1 MDKTVSISIGGFSF
15 VLDEIAYNKL
25 KTYLQ
30 DVKTSLRGTEGVED
44 IIEDVEIRISELFRE
59 RLKFREVVNEDD
71 INFVIAT
78 MGHPDQYKVEEDEE
92 NEKTSTNSSYNYS
105 SNNQSYGGQ
114 QTGAKRLYRDPD
126 DTIVTGLSAGL
137 AHYMGV
143 DPWFVR
149 SIWLVLGILGIFTAG
164 VSFLLVLFCYF
175 ILLIFVPKAK
185 TTSEKLQMYG
195 QPANIDTLK
204 KNVEQASEA
213 VVSGSKELSNKL
225 GGAFG
230 VFGRIL
236 LWFIGFIIL
245 SSGIGLIIGGFFF
258 FFTTWT
264 EMPTELFGYLV
275 EEEWMSMAAKIFGG
289 ILMVIP
295 GVLLTILGVKCFWNK
310 VKVSKA
316 VIFGSIALWFVAL
329 FAIIGI
335 SVSTASKFRNSVEM
349 TQEKSYVIPSDTLQV
364 YFRENNE
371 GNLKFKTFNDLDQL
385 IDADGN
391 LIIPIDDIFEIEES
405 TDDKLHVQVTYSS
418 KGGSKEEAKRN
429 LEAIRYNYEL
439 NGNKL
444 YLDEFIKIPKDGK
457 FRNQTVDIKLYVPK
471 NKLIHTNNTDRMT
484 IINNDND
491 RDYLYDLKNKFIGY
505 NGKKFVC
512 LNCQKDSD
520 SEDDINLDSEDLN
533 INVNDGND
541 SAKVIIDKNGLR
553 VESNGKS
560 AGVGYI
566 DNSKS
571 KKEKSNQEIH
581 YKDDTDSININYR
594 NHSNNR

>member
-164 VSFLLVLFCYF
+164 VSFFLVVFCYF

-295 GVLLTILGVKCFWNK
+295 GILLTILGVKCFWNK

-457 FRNQTVDIKLYVPK
+457 FRNQTVDIKLYIPK

-520 SEDDINLDSEDLN
+520 SEDDINLDSEDVN
-533 INVNDGND
+533 INLNDGND
-541 SAKVIIDKNGLR
+541 SARVRIDKNGIR
-553 VESNGKS
+553 VESKDGS
-560 AGVGYI
+560 VGL
-566 DNSKS
+566 NLPRTEN

>member
-105 SNNQSYGGQ
+105 TNNQSYGGQ

-164 VSFLLVLFCYF
+164 VSFFLVVFCYF

-245 SSGIGLIIGGFFF
+245 STGIGLIIGGFFF

-289 ILMVIP
+289 VLMVIP
-295 GVLLTILGVKCFWNK
+295 GVLLTILGVKCFWNR

-316 VIFGSIALWFVAL
+316 VIFGAIALWFVAL

-405 TDDKLHVQVTYSS
+405 TDDKLHIQVTYSS

-457 FRNQTVDIKLYVPK
+457 FRNQTVDIKLYIPK

-520 SEDDINLDSEDLN
+520 SEDDINLDSEDVN
-533 INVNDGND
+533 INLNDGND
-541 SAKVIIDKNGLR
+541 SARVRIDKNGIR
-553 VESNGKS
+553 VESKDGS
-560 AGVGYI
+560 VGL
-566 DNSKS
+566 NLPRTEN

>member
-114 QTGAKRLYRDPD
+114 QTSAKRLYRDPD

-149 SIWLVLGILGIFTAG
+149 SIWLVLGVLGIFTAG
-164 VSFLLVLFCYF
+164 VSFFLVVFCYF

-275 EEEWMSMAAKIFGG
+275 EEEWMSMTAKIFGG

-571 KKEKSNQEIH
+571 KKDKSNQEIH

>member
-114 QTGAKRLYRDPD
+114 QTSAKRLYRDPD

-149 SIWLVLGILGIFTAG
+149 SIWLVLGVLGIFTAG
-164 VSFLLVLFCYF
+164 VSFLLVVFCYF

-245 SSGIGLIIGGFFF
+245 STGVGLIIGGFFF

-295 GVLLTILGVKCFWNK
+295 GVLLTILGVKCFWNR

-316 VIFGSIALWFVAL
+316 VIFGAIALWFVAL

-405 TDDKLHVQVTYSS
+405 TDEKLHVQVTYSS

-457 FRNQTVDIKLYVPK
+457 FRNQTVDIKLYIPK

-512 LNCQKDSD
+512 LNCQKDS
-520 SEDDINLDSEDLN
+520 EDDINLDSENLN

-541 SAKVIIDKNGLR
+541 SARVRIDKNGIR
-553 VESNGKS
+553 VQ
-560 AGVGYI
+560 
-566 DNSKS
+566 SKDGS
-571 KKEKSNQEIH
+571 IGINLPKTENKKAKSNQEIH

>member
-30 DVKTSLRGTEGVED
+30 DVKTSLRGTEGIED
-44 IIEDVEIRISELFRE
+44 IIEDVEIRIAELFRD

-71 INFVIAT
+71 INYVIAT
-78 MGHPDQYKVEEDEE
+78 MGHPEQYKVEDEDG
-92 NEKTSTNSSYNYS
+92 EKTSSSTHSTYTNQ
-105 SNNQSYGGQ
+105 QSYGGQ

-126 DTIVTGLSAGL
+126 DTIITGLSSGL

-149 SIWLVLGILGIFTAG
+149 SIWLVLAVLGIFTAG
-164 VSFLLVLFCYF
+164 VSLLLVLFCYF

-185 TTSEKLQMYG
+185 TTSEKLQMFG

-230 VFGRIL
+230 VFGKLL
-236 LWFIGFIIL
+236 LWFVGFIIL
-245 SSGIGLIIGGFFF
+245 STGIGLIIGGFFF

-275 EEEWMSMAAKIFGG
+275 EEEWMSAASKIIGG

-295 GVLLTILGVKCFWNK
+295 GVLLTILGVKCFWNN

-316 VIFGSIALWFVAL
+316 VIFGSIAIWFIAL

-335 SVSTASKFRNSVEM
+335 TASTASKFRNQVEM
-349 TQEKSYVIPSDTLQV
+349 TQEKVLNFQSDTIKV
-364 YFRENNE
+364 VFNNPEDE
-371 GNLKFKTFNDLDQL
+371 GFKYSGFNDLDELLDQ
-385 IDADGN
+385 DGN
-391 LIIPIDDIFEIEES
+391 LIVPIYKSFDIEES
-405 TDDKLHVQVTYSS
+405 LDNQVHIEVKYSS

-429 LEAIRYNYEL
+429 LESIKYNYKL
-439 NGNKL
+439 DGN
-444 YLDEFIKIPKDGK
+444 YLALDKFIKIPKNGK
-457 FRNQTVDIKLYVPK
+457 FREQTVDITLFVPK
-471 NKLIHTNNTDRMT
+471 NKIVFVKQASNVNIRTSEY
-484 IINNDND
+484 D
-491 RDYLYDLKNKFIGY
+491 RDYLNDLNNNFIGY

-512 LNCQKDSD
+512 LNCQKDEDSQEDNSNSD
-520 SEDDINLDSEDLN
+520 DVN

-541 SAKVIIDKNGLR
+541 SAKVVIDKNGFR
-553 VESNGKS
+553 VEGNGKTV
-560 AGVGYI
+560 GVGYVES
-566 DNSKS
+566 SKS
-571 KKEKSNQEIH
+571 KKEKNNQQIH

>member
-92 NEKTSTNSSYNYS
+92 NERTSTNSSYNYS

-114 QTGAKRLYRDPD
+114 QTSAKRLYRDPD

-164 VSFLLVLFCYF
+164 VSFFLVVFCYF

-245 SSGIGLIIGGFFF
+245 STGIGLIIGGFFF

-295 GVLLTILGVKCFWNK
+295 GVLLTILGVKCFWNR

-316 VIFGSIALWFVAL
+316 VIFGAIALWFVAL

-385 IDADGN
+385 IDANGN

-439 NGNKL
+439 NRNKL

-520 SEDDINLDSEDLN
+520 SEDDINLDSEDVN
-533 INVNDGND
+533 INLNDGND
-541 SAKVIIDKNGLR
+541 SARVRIDKNGIR
-553 VESNGKS
+553 VESKDGS
-560 AGVGYI
+560 VGL
-566 DNSKS
+566 NLPRTEN

>member
-30 DVKTSLRGTEGVED
+30 DVKTSLRGTEGIED
-44 IIEDVEIRISELFRE
+44 IIEDVEIRIAELFRD

-78 MGHPDQYKVEEDEE
+78 MGHPEQYKVEDEDGDT
-92 NEKTSTNSSYNYS
+92 TSSSTHSTYTNQ
-105 SNNQSYGGQ
+105 QSYGGQ

-126 DTIVTGLSAGL
+126 DTIITGLSAGL

-149 SIWLVLGILGIFTAG
+149 SIWLVLAILGIFTAG
-164 VSFLLVLFCYF
+164 VSLLLVLFCYF

-185 TTSEKLQMYG
+185 TTSEKLQMFG

-230 VFGRIL
+230 VFGKLL
-236 LWFIGFIIL
+236 LWFVGFIIL
-245 SSGIGLIIGGFFF
+245 STGIGLIIGGFFF

-275 EEEWMSMAAKIFGG
+275 EEEWMSAASKIIGG

-295 GVLLTILGVKCFWNK
+295 GVLLTILGVKCFWNN

-316 VIFGSIALWFVAL
+316 VIFGSIAIWFIAL

-335 SVSTASKFRNSVEM
+335 SASTASKFRNSVEM
-349 TQEKSYVIPSDTLQV
+349 TQEKGYAIQSDTIQV

-385 IDADGN
+385 IDTDGS
-391 LIIPIDDIFEIEES
+391 LIIPIDDVFEIEES

-418 KGGSKEEAKRN
+418 KGGSKEEAKHN
-429 LEAIRYNYEL
+429 LESIKYKYEL
-439 NGNKL
+439 DGNKL
-444 YLDEFIKIPKDGK
+444 YLDEFIKIPKNGK

-491 RDYLYDLKNKFIGY
+491 RDYLYDLKNKYIGY

-512 LNCQKDSD
+512 LNCQKDEDSQEDNSNSD
-520 SEDDINLDSEDLN
+520 DVN

-541 SAKVIIDKNGLR
+541 SAKVVIDKNGFR
-553 VESNGKS
+553 VEGNGKTV
-560 AGVGYI
+560 GVGYVES
-566 DNSKS
+566 SKS
-571 KKEKSNQEIH
+571 KKEKNNQQIH

>member
-30 DVKTSLRGTEGVED
+30 DVKTSLRGTEGIED
-44 IIEDVEIRISELFRE
+44 IIEDVEIRIAELFRE

-78 MGHPDQYKVEEDEE
+78 MGHPDQYKVEDEE
-92 NEKTSTNSSYNYS
+92 GETTSSTNSSYTSS

-149 SIWLVLGILGIFTAG
+149 AIWLVLLVLGVATLG
-164 VSFLLVLFCYF
+164 VSFWLVVFCYF

-204 KNVEQASEA
+204 KNVEQASET
-213 VVSGSKELSNKL
+213 VVSGGKELSNKL
-225 GGAFG
+225 GGVFG
-230 VFGRIL
+230 VFGRLL

-245 SSGIGLIIGGFFF
+245 SSGIGLIVAGFFF

-295 GVLLTILGVKCFWNK
+295 GVLLTILGVKCFWNR

-316 VIFGSIALWFVAL
+316 VIFGAIALWFVAL

-385 IDADGN
+385 IDGDGN

-405 TDDKLHVQVTYSS
+405 TDDKLHIQVTYSS

-457 FRNQTVDIKLYVPK
+457 FRNQTVDIKLYIPK

-520 SEDDINLDSEDLN
+520 SEDDINLDSEDVN
-533 INVNDGND
+533 INLNDGND
-541 SAKVIIDKNGLR
+541 SARVRIDKNGIR
-553 VESNGKS
+553 VESKDGS
-560 AGVGYI
+560 VGL
-566 DNSKS
+566 NLPRTEN

>member
-114 QTGAKRLYRDPD
+114 QTSAKRLYRDPD

-149 SIWLVLGILGIFTAG
+149 SIWLVLGVLGIFTAG
-164 VSFLLVLFCYF
+164 VSFFLVLFCYF

-571 KKEKSNQEIH
+571 KKDKSNQEIH

>member
-30 DVKTSLRGTEGVED
+30 DVKNSLRGTEGIED
-44 IIEDVEIRISELFRE
+44 IIEDVEIRISELFRD

-78 MGHPDQYKVEEDEE
+78 MGHPDQYKVEDEDGE
-92 NEKTSTNSSYNYS
+92 TNSSNSNNQSTYT
-105 SNNQSYGGQ
+105 NNQSYGGQ

-126 DTIVTGLSAGL
+126 DSIITGLSSGL
-137 AHYMGV
+137 AHYIGV

-149 SIWLVLGILGIFTAG
+149 AVWLILGVLGVTTYG
-164 VSFLLVLFCYF
+164 VSFWLVVFCYF
-175 ILLIFVPKAK
+175 IMLIFVPKAK
-185 TTSEKLQMYG
+185 TTSEKLQMFG

-204 KNVEQASEA
+204 KNVEQASDA
-213 VVSGSKELSNKL
+213 VVSGSRELSNKL

-230 VFGRIL
+230 VFGKIL

-275 EEEWMSMAAKIFGG
+275 EEEWMSVASKIFGG

-295 GVLLTILGVKCFWNK
+295 GILLTILGVKCFWNK

-316 VIFGSIALWFVAL
+316 VIFGSIAVWFVAL

-335 SVSTASKFRNSVEM
+335 SVSTASKFRNKVEM
-349 TQEKSYVIPSDTLQV
+349 TDEKVMNVPSDTLKV
-364 YFRENNE
+364 VFNE
-371 GNLKFKTFNDLDQL
+371 PEDNGFKYSGFNDLDELLDQ
-385 IDADGN
+385 DGN
-391 LIIPIDDIFEIEES
+391 LIVPIYKSFDIEES
-405 TDDKLHVQVTYSS
+405 MDNQFHIEVKYSS

-429 LEAIRYNYEL
+429 LVSIKYNYKL
-439 NGNKL
+439 DGN
-444 YLDEFIKIPKDGK
+444 YLALDKFIKIPKNGK
-457 FRNQTVDIKLYVPK
+457 FREQTVDIKLFVPK
-471 NKLIHTNNTDRMT
+471 NKIVFVKRASSVNIRTSEH
-484 IINNDND
+484 D
-491 RDYLYDLKNKFIGY
+491 RDYLDDLNNNYIGY

-512 LNCQKDSD
+512 LNCQKDNDSDEVNND
-520 SEDDINLDSEDLN
+520 SENVN

-541 SAKVIIDKNGLR
+541 SAKVVIDKNGLR

-571 KKEKSNQEIH
+571 KKDKTNQQIH
-581 YKDDTDSININYR
+581 YKDDTDSININYG

>member
-105 SNNQSYGGQ
+105 TNNQSYGGQ

-164 VSFLLVLFCYF
+164 VSFFLVVFCYF

-245 SSGIGLIIGGFFF
+245 STGIGLIIGGFFF

-289 ILMVIP
+289 VLMVIP
-295 GVLLTILGVKCFWNK
+295 GVLLTILGVKCFWNR

-316 VIFGSIALWFVAL
+316 VIFGAIALWFVAL

-471 NKLIHTNNTDRMT
+471 NKLIHTNNTDRIT

-520 SEDDINLDSEDLN
+520 SEDDINLDSEDVN
-533 INVNDGND
+533 INLNDGND
-541 SAKVIIDKNGLR
+541 SARVRIDKNGIR
-553 VESNGKS
+553 VESKDGS
-560 AGVGYI
+560 VGL
-566 DNSKS
+566 NLPRTEN

>member
-78 MGHPDQYKVEEDEE
+78 MGHPDQYKVEDEE
-92 NEKTSTNSSYNYS
+92 NETASTNSSQNYS

-114 QTGAKRLYRDPD
+114 QTSAKRLYRDPD

-164 VSFLLVLFCYF
+164 VSFFLVVFCYF

-204 KNVEQASEA
+204 KNVEQASDA

-225 GGAFG
+225 GGVFG

-236 LWFIGFIIL
+236 LWFVGFIIL

-275 EEEWMSMAAKIFGG
+275 EEQWMSMAAKIFGG
-289 ILMVIP
+289 ILMMIP

-335 SVSTASKFRNSVEM
+335 SISTASKFRNSVEL
-349 TQEKSYVIPSDTLQV
+349 TQEKSYIIPSDTLQV

-371 GNLKFKTFNDLDQL
+371 GNMKFKTFNDLDQL

-405 TDDKLHVQVTYSS
+405 TDEKFHVQITYSS

-439 NGNKL
+439 KDNKL

-471 NKLIHTNNTDRMT
+471 NKLIHSNNADRIK

-520 SEDDINLDSEDLN
+520 SEDEINLDSENLN

-541 SAKVIIDKNGLR
+541 SARVRIDKNGIR
-553 VESNGKS
+553 VESKDGS
-560 AGVGYI
+560 VGL
-566 DNSKS
+566 NLPRTENRN
-571 KKEKSNQEIH
+571 KKTNQEIH

>member
-105 SNNQSYGGQ
+105 TNNHSYGGQ

-164 VSFLLVLFCYF
+164 VSFFLVVFCYF

-245 SSGIGLIIGGFFF
+245 STGIGLIIGGFFF

-571 KKEKSNQEIH
+571 KKDKSNQEIH

>member
-114 QTGAKRLYRDPD
+114 QTGAKGLYRDPD

-164 VSFLLVLFCYF
+164 VSFFLVVFCYF

-471 NKLIHTNNTDRMT
+471 NKLIHTNNTDRIT

-520 SEDDINLDSEDLN
+520 SEDDINLDSEDVN
-533 INVNDGND
+533 INLNDGND
-541 SAKVIIDKNGLR
+541 SARVRIDKNGIR
-553 VESNGKS
+553 VESKDGS
-560 AGVGYI
+560 VGL
-566 DNSKS
+566 NLPRTEN

>member
-164 VSFLLVLFCYF
+164 VSFFLVVFCYF

-245 SSGIGLIIGGFFF
+245 STGIGLIIGGFFF

-289 ILMVIP
+289 VLMVIP
-295 GVLLTILGVKCFWNK
+295 GVLLTILGVKCFWNR

-316 VIFGSIALWFVAL
+316 VIFGAIALWFVAL

-405 TDDKLHVQVTYSS
+405 TDDKLHIQVTYSS

-457 FRNQTVDIKLYVPK
+457 FRNQTVDIKLYIPK

-541 SAKVIIDKNGLR
+541 SARVRIDKNGIR
-553 VESNGKS
+553 VESKDGS
-560 AGVGYI
+560 VGL
-566 DNSKS
+566 NLPRTEN

>member
-30 DVKTSLRGTEGVED
+30 DVKNSLRGTEGIED
-44 IIEDVEIRISELFRE
+44 IIEDVEIRISELFRD

-78 MGHPDQYKVEEDEE
+78 MGHPDQYKVEDEDGE
-92 NEKTSTNSSYNYS
+92 TNSSNSNNQSTYT
-105 SNNQSYGGQ
+105 NNQSYGGQ

-126 DTIVTGLSAGL
+126 DSIITGLSSGL
-137 AHYMGV
+137 AHYIGV

-149 SIWLVLGILGIFTAG
+149 AVWLILGVLGVTTYG
-164 VSFLLVLFCYF
+164 VSFWLVVFCYF
-175 ILLIFVPKAK
+175 IMLIFVPKAK
-185 TTSEKLQMYG
+185 TTSEKLQMFG

-204 KNVEQASEA
+204 KNVEQASDA
-213 VVSGSKELSNKL
+213 VVSGSRELSNKL

-230 VFGRIL
+230 VFGKIL

-275 EEEWMSMAAKIFGG
+275 EEEWMSVASKIFGG

-295 GVLLTILGVKCFWNK
+295 GILLTILGVKCFWNK

-316 VIFGSIALWFVAL
+316 VIFGSIAVWFVAL

-335 SVSTASKFRNSVEM
+335 SVSTASKFRNKVEM
-349 TQEKSYVIPSDTLQV
+349 TDEKVMNVPSDTLKV
-364 YFRENNE
+364 VFNE
-371 GNLKFKTFNDLDQL
+371 PEDNGFKYSGFNDLDELLDQ
-385 IDADGN
+385 DGN
-391 LIIPIDDIFEIEES
+391 LIVPIYKSFDIEES
-405 TDDKLHVQVTYSS
+405 MDNQFHIEVKYSS

-429 LEAIRYNYEL
+429 LVSIKYNYKL
-439 NGNKL
+439 DGN
-444 YLDEFIKIPKDGK
+444 YLALDKFIKIPKNGK
-457 FRNQTVDIKLYVPK
+457 FREQTVDIKLFVPK
-471 NKLIHTNNTDRMT
+471 NKIVFVKRASSVNIRTSEH
-484 IINNDND
+484 D
-491 RDYLYDLKNKFIGY
+491 RDYLDDLNNNYIGY

-512 LNCQKDSD
+512 LNCQKDNDSDEVNND
-520 SEDDINLDSEDLN
+520 SENVN

-541 SAKVIIDKNGLR
+541 SAKVVIDKNGLR

-571 KKEKSNQEIH
+571 KKDKTNQQIH
-581 YKDDTDSININYR
+581 FKDDTDSININYG

>member
-105 SNNQSYGGQ
+105 TNNQSYGGQ

-164 VSFLLVLFCYF
+164 VSFFLVVFCYF

-245 SSGIGLIIGGFFF
+245 STGIGLIIGGFFF

-289 ILMVIP
+289 VLMVIP
-295 GVLLTILGVKCFWNK
+295 GVLLTILGVKCFWNR

-316 VIFGSIALWFVAL
+316 VIFGAIALWFVAL

-349 TQEKSYVIPSDTLQV
+349 TQEKRYVIPSDTLQV

-405 TDDKLHVQVTYSS
+405 TDDKLHIQVTYSS

-457 FRNQTVDIKLYVPK
+457 FRNQTVDIKLYIPK

-520 SEDDINLDSEDLN
+520 SEDDINLDSEDVN
-533 INVNDGND
+533 INLNDGND
-541 SAKVIIDKNGLR
+541 SARVRIDKNGIR
-553 VESNGKS
+553 VESKDGS
-560 AGVGYI
+560 VGL
-566 DNSKS
+566 NLPRTEN

>member
-30 DVKTSLRGTEGVED
+30 DVKTSLRGTEGIED
-44 IIEDVEIRISELFRE
+44 IIEDVEIRIAELFRD

-71 INFVIAT
+71 INYVIAT
-78 MGHPDQYKVEEDEE
+78 MGHPEQYKVEDEDGDT
-92 NEKTSTNSSYNYS
+92 TSSSTHSTYTNQ
-105 SNNQSYGGQ
+105 QSYGGQ

-126 DTIVTGLSAGL
+126 DTIITGLSSGL

-149 SIWLVLGILGIFTAG
+149 SIWLVLAVLGIFTAG
-164 VSFLLVLFCYF
+164 VSLLLVLFCYF

-185 TTSEKLQMYG
+185 TTSEKLQMFG

-230 VFGRIL
+230 VFGKLL
-236 LWFIGFIIL
+236 LWFVGFIIL
-245 SSGIGLIIGGFFF
+245 STGIGLIIGGFFF

-275 EEEWMSMAAKIFGG
+275 EEEWMSAASKIIGG

-295 GVLLTILGVKCFWNK
+295 GVLLTILGVKCFWNN

-316 VIFGSIALWFVAL
+316 VIFGSIAIWFIAL

-335 SVSTASKFRNSVEM
+335 TASTASKFRNQVEM
-349 TQEKSYVIPSDTLQV
+349 TQEKVLNFQSDTIKV
-364 YFRENNE
+364 VFNNPEDE
-371 GNLKFKTFNDLDQL
+371 GFKYSGFNDLDELLDQ
-385 IDADGN
+385 DGN
-391 LIIPIDDIFEIEES
+391 LIVPIYKSFDIEES
-405 TDDKLHVQVTYSS
+405 LDNQVHIEVKYSS

-429 LEAIRYNYEL
+429 LESIKYNYKL
-439 NGNKL
+439 DGNNL
-444 YLDEFIKIPKDGK
+444 ALDKFIKIPKNGK
-457 FRNQTVDIKLYVPK
+457 FREQTVDITLFVPK
-471 NKLIHTNNTDRMT
+471 NKIVFVKQASNVNIRTSEY
-484 IINNDND
+484 D
-491 RDYLYDLKNKFIGY
+491 RDYLNDLNNNFIGY

-512 LNCQKDSD
+512 LNCQKDEDSQEDNSNSD
-520 SEDDINLDSEDLN
+520 DVN

-541 SAKVIIDKNGLR
+541 SAKVVIDKNGFR
-553 VESNGKS
+553 VEGNGKTV
-560 AGVGYI
+560 GVGYVES
-566 DNSKS
+566 SKS
-571 KKEKSNQEIH
+571 KKEKNNQQIH

>member
-105 SNNQSYGGQ
+105 TNNQSYGGQ

-164 VSFLLVLFCYF
+164 VSFLLVVFCYF

-213 VVSGSKELSNKL
+213 VVSGGKELSNKL

-230 VFGRIL
+230 VFGKLL
-236 LWFIGFIIL
+236 LWFLGFIIL

>member
-30 DVKTSLRGTEGVED
+30 DVKTSLRGTEGIED
-44 IIEDVEIRISELFRE
+44 IIEDVEIRIAELFRE

-78 MGHPDQYKVEEDEE
+78 MGHPDQYKVEDEE
-92 NEKTSTNSSYNYS
+92 GETTSSTNSSYTSS

-204 KNVEQASEA
+204 KNVEQASET
-213 VVSGSKELSNKL
+213 VVSGGKELSNKL
-225 GGAFG
+225 GGVFG
-230 VFGRIL
+230 VFGRLL

-245 SSGIGLIIGGFFF
+245 SSGIGLIVAGFFF

-264 EMPTELFGYLV
+264 EMPTELFGYIV

-295 GVLLTILGVKCFWNK
+295 GVLLTILGVKCFWNR
-310 VKVSKA
+310 VTVSKA

-335 SVSTASKFRNSVEM
+335 SISTASKFRNSVEM
-349 TQEKSYVIPSDTLQV
+349 TEDKVLNIPSDTLQIE
-364 YFRENNE
+364 FSNREEGNYRYSGFNDLEQLIDEE
-371 GNLKFKTFNDLDQL
+371 GNLVIPIYKTFD
-385 IDADGN
+385 
-391 LIIPIDDIFEIEES
+391 IEES
-405 TDDKLHVQVTYSS
+405 SDNNVHLEIRYSS

-429 LEAIRYNYEL
+429 LESIKYNYQLE
-439 NGNKL
+439 GNKL
-444 YLDEFIKIPKDGK
+444 NLDKFVKIPKNGK
-457 FRNQTVDIKLYVPK
+457 FREQTVDIKIYVPK
-471 NKLIHTNNTDRMT
+471 NKVLFVRKSNSVNIRSGQYDTDYFNDVNN
-484 IINNDND
+484 N
-491 RDYLYDLKNKFIGY
+491 YFAF
-505 NGKKFVC
+505 NGKKIVC
-512 LNCQKDSD
+512 LNCQKDTD
-520 SEDDINLDSEDLN
+520 SEDDNFEGDVN
-533 INVNDGND
+533 IHVNDGND
-541 SAKVIIDKNGLR
+541 SAKVRIDKNGIR
-553 VESNGKS
+553 VESNEGS
-560 AGVGYI
+560 VGL
-566 DNSKS
+566 NLPRTEN
-571 KKEKSNQEIH
+571 KKEKSNQEIN

>member
-30 DVKTSLRGTEGVED
+30 DVKTSLRGTEGIED
-44 IIEDVEIRISELFRE
+44 IIEDVEIRIAELFRE

-78 MGHPDQYKVEEDEE
+78 MGHPDQYKVEDEDGE
-92 NEKTSTNSSYNYS
+92 TTSSTNSSYTSS

-149 SIWLVLGILGIFTAG
+149 AIWLVLLVLGVATLD
-164 VSFLLVLFCYF
+164 VSFWLVVFCYF

-204 KNVEQASEA
+204 KNVEQASET
-213 VVSGSKELSNKL
+213 VVSGGKELSNKL
-225 GGAFG
+225 GGVFG
-230 VFGRIL
+230 VFGRLL

-245 SSGIGLIIGGFFF
+245 SSGIGLIVAGFFF

-275 EEEWMSMAAKIFGG
+275 EEEWMSMIAKVFGG

-295 GVLLTILGVKCFWNK
+295 GVLLTILGVKCFWNR
-310 VKVSKA
+310 VTVSKA

-335 SVSTASKFRNSVEM
+335 SISTASKFRNSVEM
-349 TQEKSYVIPSDTLQV
+349 TEDKVLNIPSDTLQIE
-364 YFRENNE
+364 FMNREEGNYRYSGFNDLEQLIDEE
-371 GNLKFKTFNDLDQL
+371 GNLVIPIYKTFD
-385 IDADGN
+385 
-391 LIIPIDDIFEIEES
+391 IEES
-405 TDDKLHVQVTYSS
+405 SDNNVHLEIRYSS

-429 LEAIRYNYEL
+429 LESIKYNYQLE
-439 NGNKL
+439 GNKL
-444 YLDEFIKIPKDGK
+444 NLDKFVKIPKNGK
-457 FRNQTVDIKLYVPK
+457 FREQTVDIKIYVPK
-471 NKLIHTNNTDRMT
+471 NKVLFVRKSNSVNIRSGQYDTDYFNDVNN
-484 IINNDND
+484 N
-491 RDYLYDLKNKFIGY
+491 YFAF
-505 NGKKFVC
+505 NGKKIVC
-512 LNCQKDSD
+512 LNCQKDTD
-520 SEDDINLDSEDLN
+520 SEDDNFEGDVN
-533 INVNDGND
+533 IHVNDGND
-541 SAKVIIDKNGLR
+541 SAKVRIDKNGIR
-553 VESNGKS
+553 VESNEGS
-560 AGVGYI
+560 VGL
-566 DNSKS
+566 NLPRTEN
-571 KKEKSNQEIH
+571 KKEKSNQEIN

>member
-105 SNNQSYGGQ
+105 TNNQSYGGQ

-164 VSFLLVLFCYF
+164 VSFFLVVFCYF

-236 LWFIGFIIL
+236 VWFIGFIIL
-245 SSGIGLIIGGFFF
+245 STGIGLIIGGFFF

-295 GVLLTILGVKCFWNK
+295 GVLLTILGVKCFWNR

-316 VIFGSIALWFVAL
+316 VIFGAIALWFVAL

-405 TDDKLHVQVTYSS
+405 TDDKLHIQVTYSS

-457 FRNQTVDIKLYVPK
+457 FRNQTVDIKLYIPK

-520 SEDDINLDSEDLN
+520 SEDDINLDSEDVN
-533 INVNDGND
+533 INLNDGND
-541 SAKVIIDKNGLR
+541 SARVRIDKNGIR
-553 VESNGKS
+553 VESKDGS
-560 AGVGYI
+560 VGL
-566 DNSKS
+566 NLPRTEN

>member
-78 MGHPDQYKVEEDEE
+78 MGHPDQYKVEDEE
-92 NEKTSTNSSYNYS
+92 GETTSSTNSSYNYS

-114 QTGAKRLYRDPD
+114 QTSAKRLYRDPD

-149 SIWLVLGILGIFTAG
+149 AIWLVLLVLGVATLG
-164 VSFLLVLFCYF
+164 VSFWLVVFCYF

-225 GGAFG
+225 GGVFG
-230 VFGRIL
+230 VFGKIL
-236 LWFIGFIIL
+236 LWFIGFTIL
-245 SSGIGLIIGGFFF
+245 CSGIGLIIAGFFF

-264 EMPTELFGYLV
+264 EMPTELFGYIV

-295 GVLLTILGVKCFWNK
+295 GVLLTILGVKCFWNR
-310 VKVSKA
+310 VTVSKA

-349 TQEKSYVIPSDTLQV
+349 TNEKVLNFPSDTLNIV
-364 YFRENNE
+364 FNEPEDEGFKFSGFNNLDE
-371 GNLKFKTFNDLDQL
+371 LLDQ
-385 IDADGN
+385 DGN
-391 LIIPIDDIFEIEES
+391 LIIPIYKSFDIEES
-405 TDDKLHVQVTYSS
+405 LDNQFHVEVKYSS

-429 LEAIRYNYEL
+429 LESIKYNYEL
-439 NGNKL
+439 KGS
-444 YLDEFIKIPKDGK
+444 YLSLDKFIKIPKDGK

-471 NKLIHTNNTDRMT
+471 NKIVFVKQASAVNIRTSEY
-484 IINNDND
+484 D
-491 RDYLYDLKNKFIGY
+491 RDYLNDLNNNYIGY

-512 LNCQKDSD
+512 LNCQKDAD
-520 SEDDINLDSEDLN
+520 SEDDTDTEGVN
-533 INVNDGND
+533 INDGND
-541 SAKVIIDKNGLR
+541 SARVKIDKNGIR
-553 VESNGKS
+553 VESNEAS
-560 AGVGYI
+560 VGVNLP
-566 DNSKS
+566 DSKS
-571 KKEKSNQEIH
+571 NKSNQKIH
-581 YKDDTDSININYR
+581 YKDDTDSININYG

>member
-105 SNNQSYGGQ
+105 TNNHSYGGQ

-164 VSFLLVLFCYF
+164 VSFFLVVFCYF

-245 SSGIGLIIGGFFF
+245 STGIGLIIGGFFF

-295 GVLLTILGVKCFWNK
+295 GVLLTILGVKCFWNR

-316 VIFGSIALWFVAL
+316 VIFGAIALWFVAL

-405 TDDKLHVQVTYSS
+405 TDDKLHIQVTYSS

-457 FRNQTVDIKLYVPK
+457 FRNQTVDIKLYIPK

-520 SEDDINLDSEDLN
+520 SEDDINLDSEDVN
-533 INVNDGND
+533 INLNDGND
-541 SAKVIIDKNGLR
+541 SARVRIDKNGIR
-553 VESNGKS
+553 VESKDGS
-560 AGVGYI
+560 VGL
-566 DNSKS
+566 NLPRTEN

>member
-105 SNNQSYGGQ
+105 TNNQSYGGQ

-164 VSFLLVLFCYF
+164 VSFFLVVFCYF

-245 SSGIGLIIGGFFF
+245 STGIGLIIGGFFF

-289 ILMVIP
+289 VLMVIP
-295 GVLLTILGVKCFWNK
+295 GVLLTILGVKCFWNR

-316 VIFGSIALWFVAL
+316 VIFGAIALWFVAL

-405 TDDKLHVQVTYSS
+405 TDDKLHIQVTYSS

-471 NKLIHTNNTDRMT
+471 NKLIHTNNTDRIT

-520 SEDDINLDSEDLN
+520 SEDDINLDSEDVN
-533 INVNDGND
+533 INLNDGND
-541 SAKVIIDKNGLR
+541 SARVRIDKNGIR
-553 VESNGKS
+553 VESKDGS
-560 AGVGYI
+560 VGL
-566 DNSKS
+566 NLPRTEN

>member
-92 NEKTSTNSSYNYS
+92 NERTSTNSSYNYS

-114 QTGAKRLYRDPD
+114 QTSAKRLYRDPD

-149 SIWLVLGILGIFTAG
+149 SIWLVLGVLGIFTAG
-164 VSFLLVLFCYF
+164 VSFFLVVFCYF

-295 GVLLTILGVKCFWNK
+295 GVLLTILGVKCFWSK

-385 IDADGN
+385 IDANGN

-439 NGNKL
+439 NRNKL

-520 SEDDINLDSEDLN
+520 SEDDINLDSEDVN
-533 INVNDGND
+533 INLNDGND
-541 SAKVIIDKNGLR
+541 SARVRIDKNGIR
-553 VESNGKS
+553 VESKDGS
-560 AGVGYI
+560 VGL
-566 DNSKS
+566 NLPRTEN

>member
-30 DVKTSLRGTEGVED
+30 DVKTSLRGTEGIED
-44 IIEDVEIRISELFRE
+44 IIEDVEIRIAELFRE

-78 MGHPDQYKVEEDEE
+78 MGHPDQYKVEDEE
-92 NEKTSTNSSYNYS
+92 GETTSSTNSSYTSS

-149 SIWLVLGILGIFTAG
+149 AIWLVLLVLGVATFG
-164 VSFLLVLFCYF
+164 VSFWLVVFCYF

-204 KNVEQASEA
+204 KNVEQASET
-213 VVSGSKELSNKL
+213 VVSGGKELSNKL
-225 GGAFG
+225 GGVFG
-230 VFGRIL
+230 VFGRLL

-245 SSGIGLIIGGFFF
+245 SSGIGLIVAGFFF

-264 EMPTELFGYLV
+264 EMPTELFGYIV

-295 GVLLTILGVKCFWNK
+295 GVLLTILGVKCFWNR
-310 VKVSKA
+310 VTVSKA

-349 TQEKSYVIPSDTLQV
+349 TEDKVLNIPSDTLQIE
-364 YFRENNE
+364 FTNREEGNYRYSGFNDLEQLIDEE
-371 GNLKFKTFNDLDQL
+371 GNLVIPIYKTFD
-385 IDADGN
+385 
-391 LIIPIDDIFEIEES
+391 IEES
-405 TDDKLHVQVTYSS
+405 SDNNVHLEIRYSS

-429 LEAIRYNYEL
+429 LESIKYNYQLE
-439 NGNKL
+439 GNKL
-444 YLDEFIKIPKDGK
+444 NLDKFVKIPKNGK
-457 FRNQTVDIKLYVPK
+457 FREQTVDIKIYVPK
-471 NKLIHTNNTDRMT
+471 NKVLFVRKSNSVNIRSGQYDTDYFNDVNN
-484 IINNDND
+484 N
-491 RDYLYDLKNKFIGY
+491 YFAF
-505 NGKKFVC
+505 NGKKIVC
-512 LNCQKDSD
+512 LNCQKDTD
-520 SEDDINLDSEDLN
+520 SEDDNFEGDVN
-533 INVNDGND
+533 IHVNDGND
-541 SAKVIIDKNGLR
+541 SAKVRIDKNGIR
-553 VESNGKS
+553 VESNEGS
-560 AGVGYI
+560 VGL
-566 DNSKS
+566 NLPRTEN
-571 KKEKSNQEIH
+571 KKEKSNQEIN

>member
-105 SNNQSYGGQ
+105 TNNQSYGGQ

-164 VSFLLVLFCYF
+164 VSFFLVVFCYF

-245 SSGIGLIIGGFFF
+245 STGIGLIIGGFFF

-289 ILMVIP
+289 VLMVIP
-295 GVLLTILGVKCFWNK
+295 GVLLTILGVKCFWNR

-316 VIFGSIALWFVAL
+316 VIFGAIALWFVAL

-335 SVSTASKFRNSVEM
+335 SVSTASKFRSNVEM

-405 TDDKLHVQVTYSS
+405 TDDKLHIQVTYSS

-457 FRNQTVDIKLYVPK
+457 FRNQTVDIKLYIPK

-520 SEDDINLDSEDLN
+520 SEDDINLDSEDVN
-533 INVNDGND
+533 INLNDGND
-541 SAKVIIDKNGLR
+541 SARVRIDKNGIR
-553 VESNGKS
+553 VESKDGS
-560 AGVGYI
+560 VGL
-566 DNSKS
+566 NLPRTEN

>member
-30 DVKTSLRGTEGVED
+30 DVKTSLRGTEGIED
-44 IIEDVEIRISELFRE
+44 IIEDVEIRIAELFRE

-78 MGHPDQYKVEEDEE
+78 MGHPDQYKVEDEE
-92 NEKTSTNSSYNYS
+92 GETTSSTNSSYTSS

-149 SIWLVLGILGIFTAG
+149 AIWLVLLVLGVATLG
-164 VSFLLVLFCYF
+164 VSFWLVVFCYF

-204 KNVEQASEA
+204 KNVEQASET
-213 VVSGSKELSNKL
+213 VVSGGKELSNKL
-225 GGAFG
+225 GGVFG
-230 VFGRIL
+230 VFGRLL

-245 SSGIGLIIGGFFF
+245 SSGIGLIVAGFFF

-264 EMPTELFGYLV
+264 EMPTELFGYIV

-295 GVLLTILGVKCFWNK
+295 GVLLTILGVKCFWNR
-310 VKVSKA
+310 VTVSKA

-349 TQEKSYVIPSDTLQV
+349 TEDKVLNIPSDTLQIE
-364 YFRENNE
+364 FTNREEGNYRYSGFNDLEQLIDEE
-371 GNLKFKTFNDLDQL
+371 GNLVIPIYKTFD
-385 IDADGN
+385 
-391 LIIPIDDIFEIEES
+391 IEES
-405 TDDKLHVQVTYSS
+405 SDNNVHLEIRYSS

-429 LEAIRYNYEL
+429 LESIKYNYQLE
-439 NGNKL
+439 GNKL
-444 YLDEFIKIPKDGK
+444 NLDKFVKIPKNGK
-457 FRNQTVDIKLYVPK
+457 FREQTVDIKIHVPK
-471 NKLIHTNNTDRMT
+471 NKVLFVRKSNSVNIKYGQYDTDYIRDVNN
-484 IINNDND
+484 N
-491 RDYLYDLKNKFIGY
+491 YFAF
-505 NGKKFVC
+505 NGKKIVC
-512 LNCQKDSD
+512 LNCQKDTD
-520 SEDDINLDSEDLN
+520 SEDDNFEGDVN
-533 INVNDGND
+533 IHVNDGND
-541 SAKVIIDKNGLR
+541 SARVRIDKNGIR
-553 VESNGKS
+553 VESKKGS
-560 AGVGYI
+560 VGL
-566 DNSKS
+566 NLPKTEN
-571 KKEKSNQEIH
+571 KKEKSNQEIN

>member
-105 SNNQSYGGQ
+105 TNNHSYGGQ

-164 VSFLLVLFCYF
+164 VSFFLVVFCYF

-245 SSGIGLIIGGFFF
+245 STGIGLIIGGFFF

-295 GVLLTILGVKCFWNK
+295 GVLLTILGVKCFWNR

-316 VIFGSIALWFVAL
+316 VIFGAIALWFVAL

-571 KKEKSNQEIH
+571 KKDKSNQEIH

>member
-30 DVKTSLRGTEGVED
+30 DVKTSLRGTEGIED
-44 IIEDVEIRISELFRE
+44 IIEDVEIRIAELFRE

-78 MGHPDQYKVEEDEE
+78 MGHPDQYKVEDEE
-92 NEKTSTNSSYNYS
+92 GETTSSTNSSYTSS

-149 SIWLVLGILGIFTAG
+149 AIWLVLLVLGVATLG
-164 VSFLLVLFCYF
+164 VSFWLVVFCYF

-204 KNVEQASEA
+204 KNVEQASET
-213 VVSGSKELSNKL
+213 VVSGGKELSNKL
-225 GGAFG
+225 GGVFG
-230 VFGRIL
+230 VFGRLL

-245 SSGIGLIIGGFFF
+245 SSGIGLIVAGFFF

-264 EMPTELFGYLV
+264 EMPTELFGYIV

-295 GVLLTILGVKCFWNK
+295 GVLLTILGVKCFWNR
-310 VKVSKA
+310 VTVSKA

-349 TQEKSYVIPSDTLQV
+349 TEDKVLNIPSDTLQIE
-364 YFRENNE
+364 FTNREEGNYRYSGFNDLEQLIDEE
-371 GNLKFKTFNDLDQL
+371 GNLVIPIYKTFD
-385 IDADGN
+385 
-391 LIIPIDDIFEIEES
+391 IEES
-405 TDDKLHVQVTYSS
+405 SDNNVHLEIRYSS

-429 LEAIRYNYEL
+429 LESIKYNYQLE
-439 NGNKL
+439 GNKL
-444 YLDEFIKIPKDGK
+444 NLDKFVKIPKNGK
-457 FRNQTVDIKLYVPK
+457 FREQTVDIKIYVPK
-471 NKLIHTNNTDRMT
+471 NKVLFVRKSNSVNIRYGQYDTDYFNDVNN
-484 IINNDND
+484 N
-491 RDYLYDLKNKFIGY
+491 YFAF
-505 NGKKFVC
+505 NGKKIVC
-512 LNCQKDSD
+512 LNCQKDTD
-520 SEDDINLDSEDLN
+520 SEDDNFEGDVN
-533 INVNDGND
+533 IHVNDGND
-541 SAKVIIDKNGLR
+541 SAKVRIDKNGIR
-553 VESNGKS
+553 VESNEGS
-560 AGVGYI
+560 VGL
-566 DNSKS
+566 NLPRTEN
-571 KKEKSNQEIH
+571 KKEKSNQEIN